1 MADGTNNNLT
11 GDFRILEE
19 FHGTSGGQGKVRRAI
34 YEGDTLTKKGTEV
47 ALKLMSVSEED
58 VDQWE
63 RLEKRTRELS
73 SIDHPNVVRYFGCFK
88 ARDQFFQ
95 DTHVVV
101 QEFLHGETLKERLA
115 RNPLGLDADEALMI
129 VSQVADGLA
138 YTAERGII
146 HRDVKPGNI
155 FICLDDAGR
164 ITGVKLIDFE
174 IAKQQ
179 QHKVGVTGTT
189 GTTSTIASGHMK
201 GTYDYMAPDFMAPAF
216 RGDERSDIFSLGVVL
231 HEALTGRT
239 PYRKSGGKGFE
250 PLARWQERSQRL
262 LSGGEGL
269 KELDVSRRIGKVL
282 IYADDVL
289 RKMLDPDRTKRCPDF
304 NGLRGLLAA
313 IDLHRIHS
321 DGDGIGD
328 VKSYTLLRFIGKG
341 GFGEVYKA
349 RQDKT
354 GELVAVKRLV
364 EERDGARFQKEAKVL
379 KKLHDPDGR
388 FVHFVDYFW
397 SKADPFFGRN
407 AYLVMGYLPG
417 MPGNSLSDAIERANG
432 NGLDVRVVLK
442 AFVRFAQGL
451 AALHRDGIIH
461 RDIKPSNL
469 YFPNGHPE
477 KSAIMDFGIVR
488 DLSGTTTHGTL
499 PGTLDY
505 MPFEL
510 FDGSNNRG
518 DAKSDIYALGLCLY
532 RALTGMRAYP
542 VLPKDWHSAIAE
554 IIKRKI
560 AEAKPD
566 FEGTK
571 NLPSKIVKPITKI
584 LVDMTDIRWPKRLG
598 NAYIVAG
605 LLQRVLGMLPSE
617 PNPPSQPPVPPPPPP
632 SPHDDSVDTV
642 PSTDDPTTRPSM
654 LKFFLRAAIAVVGLL
669 LAVTVGVYLAKSRP
683 KQGAKP
689 PPSCIAEID
698 KCITPDGG
706 LDSGNY
712 KSFAYYDFPAEFLNN
727 QDVRNRLGDLGK
739 VVEGAVNGCF
749 LIEPIE
755 SRKSRLNEADAI
767 LRNKWTTNLL
777 DRAVVKQLSATL
789 WEQRKKLVFYLFND
803 TSSDIWVDKKKVPHG
818 EKKLLEFAD
827 DQSPNVEVKREGFVP
842 VGLTYKEYI
851 LEDGKIVNAT
861 SLSFKP
867 ETLTCTVHN
876 RTSVQIKVHGHDVPP
891 GQSMDLRFEGGL
903 PDDWRAVADGYED
916 YALPPISDGG
926 ETTVRDLT
934 PRMVKLTIPEL
945 ASDVSCSVDGKPAS
959 GEMDIR
965 PGSHK
970 AVYTRG
976 DYVDKG
982 TNFNVLVG
990 QDHVLDPP
998 GEWTPTEALKA
1009 LKAAK
1014 EILDKDTLTDSDC
1027 TKAGGHLEKASGVV
1041 AEGNRRLL
1049 EQLKTKLNGEV
1060 ARLDEGKRIKIED
1073 EKLTRAEKAADEER
1087 FDVVS
1092 RIIKDC
1098 EGLTPRNKERKKA
1111 LEAKAK
1117 DAEKWIV
1124 GTVVNSASFPVAV
1137 DGRAIGHGEQWTFKF
1152 KSGKLPDNWV
1162 ATATGY
1168 DDKPLAQDFNG
1179 KRVVLKDGDF
1189 NPRAVNMSL
1198 PQLEE
1203 GVVCV
1208 CGGSNVVG
1216 SIMLRPGD
1224 GYSCVYNRA
1233 GYESQTCRFNVKFN
1247 EDGVL
1252 PPPGKW
1258 KAMLVGVE
1266 IPDLENGVK
1275 CKVNGVDAVSGAKM
1289 RLEPGTYSLE
1299 YIRLGYET
1307 QTLSFSVKHGA
1318 SEKLPPPGKW
1328 NVLPV
1333 EITVPMLSDGVKCKI
1348 DGQERTSGGKT
1359 ELMPGEHSLEYIRHG
1374 YETQTL
1380 SFVVE
1385 PGRSDVLPTPKEWNE
1400 LPVVITV
1407 PMLVD
1412 GVKCKID
1419 GQERTS
1425 GGKTELLPGEH
1436 SLEYSRFGYITQTV
1450 PFTVEPG
1457 RADVL
1462 PAPKEWNEL
1471 PVEIT
1476 VPILSDGVKCKIDG
1490 QERTS
1495 GGKTKLMPGE
1505 HSLEYSRL
1513 GYMTQTLTFTVELG
1527 RADVLPMPKDW
1538 KPLPV
1543 EITVPMLSDGV
1554 KCKIDGQERA
1564 SGEKIELKPGKYS
1577 FEYRRLGYE
1586 TQTSEITVTLGTP
1599 ETVPPPGEWKAL
1611 PVEIAV
1617 PSLPAGVKCKIDGQ
1631 ESASGETVRLFH
1643 GSSHSCVYEQDGFET
1658 QTIPFTVKYDDA
1670 AIPGPG
1676 EWKAL
1681 PVEITVPM
1689 LPDGV
1694 TCKIGGQ
1701 ERASGGKIKL
1711 MPGEYSLEYDKSD
1724 YEPMKFTIVVEP
1736 GKSQRLAPSGEWK
1749 PTPGLQALV
1758 AAEGALSRR
1767 DWEGVETNIANAVVM
1782 SEGAELRK
1790 KAIQEV
1796 LEKYSSIKGFLEAA
1810 DTAKQ
1815 WNNCKLYLESLD
1827 QAIKAGY
1834 ALTET
1839 DRTDAEKIYKSKM
1852 ADLTDQIERIKQIP
1866 AWKQHQAKRD
1876 ILRLEDE
1883 QSKITILYT
1892 AVKTSKKTSK

>member
-47 ALKLMSVSEED
+47 ALKLMSVLEED
-58 VDQWE
+58 IDQWE

-88 ARDQFFQ
+88 ARDQFLQ

-216 RGDERSDIFSLGVVL
+216 RGDERSDIFSLGVLL

-407 AYLVMGYLPG
+407 VYLVMGYLPG

-432 NGLDVRVVLK
+432 NGLDVRMVLN
-442 AFVRFAQGL
+442 AFIRYAQGL
-451 AALHRDGIIH
+451 AVLHRDGIIH

-510 FDGSNNRG
+510 FDGNNNRG

-654 LKFFLRAAIAVVGLL
+654 LKFFLRAAIVAVGLL
-669 LAVTVGVYLAKSRP
+669 LAVVGGMYLVKSSP
-683 KQGAKP
+683 KQDTKP
-689 PPSCIAEID
+689 PPGCISEID

-891 GQSMDLRFEGGL
+891 GQSMDLKFEGGL

-959 GEMDIR
+959 GEMNIR

-1014 EILDKDTLTDSDC
+1014 EILDKNILTGSDC
-1027 TKAGGHLEKASGVV
+1027 TNAGEHLKVASGVV
-1041 AEGNRRLL
+1041 TEENKRLL
-1049 EQLKTKLNGEV
+1049 GQLNTKLKGEI
-1060 ARLDEGKRIKIED
+1060 ARMDMGRRIEIEN
-1073 EKLTRAEKAADEER
+1073 LSLIRAEEAADAEQ

-1092 RIIKDC
+1092 QIIKDC
-1098 EGLTPRNKERKKA
+1098 DGLTQQNKERKKA
-1111 LEAKAK
+1111 LEAKVEEAK
-1117 DAEKWIV
+1117 AWIV
-1124 GTVVNSASFPVAV
+1124 GTIVNSVAFPVVVN
-1137 DGRAIGHGEQWTFKF
+1137 GERIDQNTSKVFKF
-1152 KSGKLPDNWV
+1152 KDGKLPVKWV
-1162 ATATGY
+1162 VMAVGY
-1168 DDKPLAQDFNG
+1168 DDKPLSNDFNG
-1179 KRVVLKDGDF
+1179 KTISLTKADFVPREVV
-1189 NPRAVNMSL
+1189 MSL
-1198 PQLEE
+1198 PMLEK
-1203 GVVCV
+1203 GVMCV
-1208 CGGSNVVG
+1208 YGGSNVVG
-1216 SIMLRPGD
+1216 SVRLRPGT
-1224 GYSCVYNRA
+1224 GYSCVYKRA
-1233 GYESQTCRFNVKFN
+1233 GYKSQTVSFDVKFN
-1247 EDGVL
+1247 EDEML
-1252 PPPGKW
+1252 PAPGEWEVALVEVSIPSFRDDVKCRIDGQERTSGEKIELKPGKHLLEYVRFGYLAQTVEFEVKPGGPEGLAPPAAW
-1258 KAMLVGVE
+1258 KA
-1266 IPDLENGVK
+1266 
-1275 CKVNGVDAVSGAKM
+1275 S
-1289 RLEPGTYSLE
+1289 
-1299 YIRLGYET
+1299 
-1307 QTLSFSVKHGA
+1307 
-1318 SEKLPPPGKW
+1318 
-1328 NVLPV
+1328 PV
-1333 EITVPMLSDGVKCKI
+1333 AMEVPHFPSGVKCKI
-1348 DGQERTSGGKT
+1348 DGQERASGEKIELKPGK
-1359 ELMPGEHSLEYIRHG
+1359 HSLEYNRLG
-1374 YETQTL
+1374 YKTQTSEVTVKL
-1380 SFVVE
+1380 GTPETVPS
-1385 PGRSDVLPTPKEWNE
+1385 PGEWKA
-1400 LPVVITV
+1400 LPVEITV
-1407 PMLVD
+1407 PHFQS

-1419 GQERTS
+1419 GQERAS
-1425 GGKTELLPGEH
+1425 DEKIELKPGKYSLEYSCLGYETQMSEFSIEAGVPKRLSPPKEWLSLPVKITVPKLPEGVMCKIDEVEVASAGDMLLSAGRH
-1436 SLEYSRFGYITQTV
+1436 SLEYSRFGCQTQSSSFTVKLGSPETV
-1450 PFTVEPG
+1450 PPPG
-1457 RADVL
+1457 
-1462 PAPKEWNEL
+1462 EWKAL

-1476 VPILSDGVKCKIDG
+1476 VLHFPS
-1490 QERTS
+1490 
-1495 GGKTKLMPGE
+1495 
-1505 HSLEYSRL
+1505 
-1513 GYMTQTLTFTVELG
+1513 
-1527 RADVLPMPKDW
+1527 
-1538 KPLPV
+1538 
-1543 EITVPMLSDGV
+1543 GV

-1577 FEYRRLGYE
+1577 LEYRRLGYE
-1586 TQTSEITVTLGTP
+1586 TQTSEITVKLGTP

-1611 PVEIAV
+1611 PVEITV
-1617 PSLPAGVKCKIDGQ
+1617 PMLPDGVKCKIDGQ
-1631 ESASGETVRLFH
+1631 ESASGETVSLFH

-1658 QTIPFTVKYDDA
+1658 QTISFKVKYDN
-1670 AIPGPG
+1670 AIIPRPG

-1681 PVEITVPM
+1681 PVEIVVPA
-1689 LPDGV
+1689 LPAGV
-1694 TCKIGGQ
+1694 TCKVDGQ
-1701 ERASGGKIKL
+1701 ERSSGRKIEL
-1711 MPGEYSLEYDKSD
+1711 MPGEHSLEYVKAD
-1724 YEPMKFTIVVEP
+1724 YEPMKSTIAVEP
-1736 GKSQRLAPSGEWK
+1736 GKSQRLAPPGEWK

-1758 AAEGALSRR
+1758 TAEEAWNNRN
-1767 DWEGVETNIANAVVM
+1767 WKGVEDSIAKANVVSEDAV
-1782 SEGAELRK
+1782 LRK
-1790 KAIQEV
+1790 KAIQKA
-1796 LEKYSSIKGFLEAA
+1796 LEKYNSIKGFIDAA

-1815 WNNCKLYLESLD
+1815 YGDCKLYLESLG
-1827 QAIKAGY
+1827 QAVKSGY
-1834 ALTET
+1834 MLTEADKRDAKEIYESKKGDLDAT
-1839 DRTDAEKIYKSKM
+1839 INRTKEM
-1852 ADLTDQIERIKQIP
+1852 P
-1866 AWKQHQAKRD
+1866 AWKQHKANRD
-1876 ILRLEDE
+1876 ILRLEE
-1883 QSKITILYT
+1883 EKREITRLYMEIK
-1892 AVKTSKKTSK
+1892 AE

>member
-1 MADGTNNNLT
+1 MTDGTDNNLT
-11 GDFRILEE
+11 GDFRILE
-19 FHGTSGGQGKVRRAI
+19 FHGASGGQGRVRRAI

-58 VDQWE
+58 ADQWG

-73 SIDHPNVVRYFGCFK
+73 KIDHPNVVRYFGCFK
-88 ARDQFFQ
+88 ARDQFLQ

-179 QHKVGVTGTT
+179 QHKLGVTGTT

-201 GTYDYMAPDFMAPAF
+201 GTYDYMAPDFMTPAF

-250 PLARWQERSQRL
+250 PFARWQERSQRL

-397 SKADPFFGRN
+397 SKPDPFFGRN
-407 AYLVMGYLPG
+407 VYLVMGYLPG

-432 NGLDVRVVLK
+432 NGLDVRMVLN
-442 AFVRFAQGL
+442 AFIRYAQGL
-451 AALHRDGIIH
+451 AVLHRDGIIH

-469 YFPNGHPE
+469 YFPDGLPE

-488 DLSGTTTHGTL
+488 DLSGTTTRGTL

-510 FDGSNNRG
+510 FDGNNNRG

-542 VLPKDWHSAIAE
+542 VLPKDLPGAMAE
-554 IIKRKI
+554 IIRRKT
-560 AEAKPD
+560 AKEKPN
-566 FEGTK
+566 FEGTN
-571 NLPSKIVKPITKI
+571 NLPSKIIKPITKI
-584 LVDMTDIRWPKRLG
+584 LSDMTDIRWAKRLG
-598 NAYIVAG
+598 NAYIFAG

-617 PNPPSQPPVPPPPPP
+617 PNPPYKSPLPPPPPP
-632 SPHDDSVDTV
+632 PPHDDFVDTD
-642 PSTDDPTTRPSM
+642 PSPVDPTIRSSV
-654 LKFFLRAAIAVVGLL
+654 LKFFLRAAIVAVGLL
-669 LAVTVGVYLAKSRP
+669 LAVVGGMYLVKSSP
-683 KQGAKP
+683 KQDTKP
-689 PPSCIAEID
+689 PPGCISEID

-706 LDSGNY
+706 LDSAKY
-712 KSFAYYDFPAEFLNN
+712 ASFSFYEIPLEHINHPLV
-727 QDVRNRLGDLGK
+727 QDRLGNLGR
-739 VVEGAVNGCF
+739 VVAEAVDKFCS
-749 LIEPIE
+749 IEPIS
-755 SRKSRLNEADAI
+755 SRRDRLQEADAI
-767 LRNKWTTNLL
+767 LRRNKWTTNLL
-777 DRAVVKQLSATL
+777 DRAQVDRLDAML
-789 WEQRKKLVFYLFND
+789 REQEKKLVFDIFND
-803 TSSDIWVDKKKVPHG
+803 SSSDIWVDKEKVPHG
-818 EKKLLEFAD
+818 AKKRLEFAD
-827 DQSPNVEVKREGFVP
+827 DKSPKAIVMRKGFVP
-842 VGLTYKEYI
+842 VELTYKEYI
-851 LEDGKIVNAT
+851 QKDGEIVRAT
-861 SLSFKP
+861 GLSFKP
-867 ETLTCTVHN
+867 ETLTCTIHN
-876 RTSVQIKVHGHDVPP
+876 RTSVQIKVHGQDVPP
-891 GQSMDLRFEGGL
+891 GQSRVLTFESGL
-903 PDDWRAVADGYED
+903 PDDWRAMADGYED
-916 YALPPISDGG
+916 YALPSISDGG

-959 GEMDIR
+959 GKLDVR
-965 PGSHK
+965 PGEHK

-990 QDHVLDPP
+990 RDHVLEPP

-1027 TKAGGHLEKASGVV
+1027 TEAGRHLEKASGVV
-1041 AEGNRRLL
+1041 AEGNRQLL
-1049 EQLKTKLNGEV
+1049 EQLKAKLNGEV

-1073 EKLTRAEKAADEER
+1073 EKLTRAETAADEGR

-1098 EGLTPRNKERKKA
+1098 EGLTPRNKKRKKA

-1208 CGGSNVVG
+1208 CGGSNVVD
-1216 SIMLRPGD
+1216 SIRLRPGD

-1233 GYESQTCRFNVKFN
+1233 GYESQACHFKVKFN

-1252 PPPGKW
+1252 PSPGKW
-1258 KAMLVGVE
+1258 NVMLVGVE

-1275 CKVNGVDAVSGAKM
+1275 CKIDGQERTSGGKAKLM
-1289 RLEPGTYSLE
+1289 PGEHSLE
-1299 YIRLGYET
+1299 YIRHGYET
-1307 QTLSFSVKHGA
+1307 QTLSFVVEPGRSDV
-1318 SEKLPPPGKW
+1318 LPAPKEW
-1328 NVLPV
+1328 KELPV
-1333 EITVPMLSDGVKCKI
+1333 EITVPILSDGVKCKI

-1385 PGRSDVLPTPKEWNE
+1385 LGRS
-1400 LPVVITV
+1400 
-1407 PMLVD
+1407 
-1412 GVKCKID
+1412 
-1419 GQERTS
+1419 
-1425 GGKTELLPGEH
+1425 
-1436 SLEYSRFGYITQTV
+1436 
-1450 PFTVEPG
+1450 
-1457 RADVL
+1457 DVL

-1471 PVEIT
+1471 PVVIM
-1476 VPILSDGVKCKIDG
+1476 VPMLVDGVKCKVDG
-1490 QERTS
+1490 QVRTS
-1495 GGKTKLMPGE
+1495 GEKTKLMPGEHSLEYIRHGYETQTVPFAVEPGRSDVLPLPKEWSVSPVEITIPLLVDGVKCNVDGQVRTSSEKTKLMPGE

-1577 FEYRRLGYE
+1577 LEYRRLGYE
-1586 TQTSEITVTLGTP
+1586 TQTSEITVKLGTP

-1670 AIPGPG
+1670 AIPQPR

-1839 DRTDAEKIYKSKM
+1839 DRTDAKKIYESKM
-1852 ADLTDQIERIKQIP
+1852 ADLAYQIECTKKMP
-1866 AWKQHQAKRD
+1866 EWKQHIATRN
-1876 ILRLEDE
+1876 ILRLEAE
-1883 QSKITILYT
+1883 EREITRLYT
-1892 AVKTSKKTSK
+1892 EVKKVKTAK